1 MKTNKF
7 IFWLLPLLA
16 GVILPCT
23 AQNNPYKIHDSLY
36 PIYMRADRLNNA
48 PEGLSVADSLR
59 LEALRMGDKKAEC
72 LAYIIPLKYYFKQS
86 DCVKLEVA
94 VEELKKVSRANDY
107 LQYYYYAYNQLIAY
121 YLNYNRSLRALQ
133 VAEKMKQDAL
143 KDRHP
148 YGMYTCIRTM
158 ARIYYSRG
166 QFQLANECNMQALD
180 YMLKELPEQDPTQL
194 YLDVAQ
200 YYIRQGENYGLAL
213 EYCEKAEE
221 SVKTERA
228 AILVLIQKCILLNK
242 MERYGEFSQ
251 LYKRLMKSTEQN
263 KSFEKDAFML
273 EVKYLK
279 CIMDHDYNRAHEYA
293 GQIQGIDTEW
303 AHARIY
309 EASGMYPQCIAA
321 LRKWQAVK
329 DSITT
334 QLQQSDIA
342 ELSAQIGNEHLKM
355 ENLRLELEQQHTT
368 SRYRTILFF
377 TIITFLALSICYLIS
392 YLYRR
397 RKITNELRC
406 KNEELR
412 IARDQAEVGNRMKT
426 AFIQNMSHE
435 IRTPLNSIVGFSQ
448 IITDPDMKV
457 STEEAQEYSRL
468 IQRNSEQLTTLVNNL
483 LSLSDLESRE
493 YAVRSD
499 IYSCNEICRES
510 IAAVVYRKPDG
521 VRLYYTSEVSDDY
534 LIQTDNQLVRRVL
547 INLLTNSEKHTTEG
561 EIHLHCSLTESPDHI
576 TFSVID
582 TGCGIPADRIATIFK
597 RFEKLDPFEQGTG
610 LGLNICR
617 IIAERLNG
625 EVRLD
630 TGYTQGTR
638 FLFILPLQQYCEP
651 QTPVDKFEGMEV

>member
-1 MKTNKF
+1 
-7 IFWLLPLLA
+7 
-16 GVILPCT
+16 
-23 AQNNPYKIHDSLY
+23 
-36 PIYMRADRLNNA
+36 
-48 PEGLSVADSLR
+48 
-59 LEALRMGDKKAEC
+59 
-72 LAYIIPLKYYFKQS
+72 
-86 DCVKLEVA
+86 
-94 VEELKKVSRANDY
+94 
-107 LQYYYYAYNQLIAY
+107 
-121 YLNYNRSLRALQ
+121 
-133 VAEKMKQDAL
+133 MKQDAA

-148 YGMYTCIRTM
+148 YGMYACIRAM
-158 ARIYYSRG
+158 AKIYYSRL
-166 QFQLANECNMQALD
+166 QFQMANECNMQALD
-180 YMLKELPEQDPTQL
+180 YMLKELPDQDPTQL

-200 YYIRQGENYGLAL
+200 YYTRWGENYGRAL

-221 SVKTERA
+221 SIKTERA
-228 AILVLIQKCILLNK
+228 AILVLIQKCIFMNE

-279 CIMDHDYNRAHEYA
+279 CIMDHDYNRAYEYA
-293 GQIQGIDTEW
+293 DRIQGSDAEW

-329 DSITT
+329 DSFTA

-342 ELSAQIGNEHLKM
+342 ELNAQIGNEHLKM
-355 ENLRLELEQQHTT
+355 ENLSLKLEQQYTT

-397 RKITNELRC
+397 RKVTNELRS

-483 LSLSDLESRE
+483 PSLSDLESRE
-493 YAVRSD
+493 YVVRSD
-499 IYSCNEICRES
+499 AYSCNEICREA

-521 VRLYYTSEVSDDY
+521 VD
-534 LIQTDNQLVRRVL
+534 
-547 INLLTNSEKHTTEG
+547 
-561 EIHLHCSLTESPDHI
+561 
-576 TFSVID
+576 
-582 TGCGIPADRIATIFK
+582 
-597 RFEKLDPFEQGTG
+597 
-610 LGLNICR
+610 
-617 IIAERLNG
+617 
-625 EVRLD
+625 
-630 TGYTQGTR
+630 
-638 FLFILPLQQYCEP
+638 
-651 QTPVDKFEGMEV
+651 